1 MPNEL
6 LPPRSHLHP
15 QILLLTPTPHPEK
28 QEEGKK
34 KKRKKT
40 LENAVSTDST
50 IEVLIYIRH
59 GTSTPQSKSAE
70 KLNEAESVASP
81 LPPQPLHS
89 ANSTGLPDQRITGG
103 FGVSDQKSKEV
114 SLQIQSF
121 VDFYVREVKKDKQ
134 KKKETKRRR

>member
-1 MPNEL
+1 M
-6 LPPRSHLHP
+6 
-15 QILLLTPTPHPEK
+15 
-28 QEEGKK
+28 
-34 KKRKKT
+34 
-40 LENAVSTDST
+40 STDST

-134 KKKETKRRR
+134 KKKKQKGEDRQLQPALKLKVMKRRGIDVKLFWKPVTRAVWPHSLRD